1 MHLCCSAHEFNL
13 RHTAVDFRRQGQ
25 DVIRT
30 LINATVG
37 IFSLI
42 MMATS
47 LLPLWSDF
55 SVSAEAQE
63 HAQDMSSANW
73 RGIEIAIPM
82 DDHGMKAAGI
92 STIHVV
98 PDDGKTELTFPG
110 TVTIPQP
117 QLRIVA
123 APAGGLVESM
133 LVSPDEPVT
142 AGQAVAHVRSPDMVE
157 AQRQYLSAMSD
168 ETLSGDKLRRAKLLV
183 EGKALPEKELRIA
196 ESESAIAKSKLDE
209 RKQLLFLMGMDQSDF
224 DTLTTTRGI
233 VSLLVV
239 KSPITGTV
247 VTRHISAGEQ
257 VKSATPLYTFGEL
270 DPLWVNIQI
279 PSHQLANIAVGGRIT
294 LPAHGVEGHIIRV
307 GRTIDQSTQST
318 IAVAELSNANGRV
331 RPGLAVSATVKVESP
346 SIATA
351 SKNWSIPS
359 TSVVRHR
366 DQSWVFTKSADGFR
380 ARPVQVITESAR
392 NVAVRA
398 DFRANDEVA
407 SRGVLALLSE
417 LVDADK
423 EE

>member
-1 MHLCCSAHEFNL
+1 ML
-13 RHTAVDFRRQGQ
+13 TG
-25 DVIRT
+25 
-30 LINATVG
+30 
-37 IFSLI
+37 
-42 MMATS
+42 S
-47 LLPLWSDF
+47 LLPSPGDF
-55 SVSAEAQE
+55 ATPAAAQT
-63 HAQDMSSANW
+63 ASQDISSANW

-110 TVTIPQP
+110 TVMIPQH

-123 APAGGLVESM
+123 APAGGLVEKM
-133 LVSPDEPVT
+133 LVSPDEAVT
-142 AGQAVAHVRSPDMVE
+142 AGQPVAQVRSPDMVE

-168 ETLSGDKLRRAKLLV
+168 EALASDKLRRAKLLV

-196 ESESAIAKSKLDE
+196 ESESAIAKSRLDE
-209 RKQLLFLMGMDQSDF
+209 RKQLLFLMGMDEGDF
-224 DTLTTTRGI
+224 ETLTQTRGI

-239 KSPITGTV
+239 KSPINGTV
-247 VTRHISAGEQ
+247 VTRHVSAGEQ
-257 VKSATPLYTFGEL
+257 VKSATPLYTFGAL

-279 PSHQLANIAVGGRIT
+279 PSHRLANVAVGARVL
-294 LPAHGVEGHIIRV
+294 LPAHGVEGHIIRI

-318 IAVAELSNANGRV
+318 IAVAEITAGGGRL
-331 RPGLAVSATVKVESP
+331 RPGLAVSTTIRVEAP

-359 TSVVRHR
+359 TSIVRHR

-398 DFRANDEVA
+398 DFRPTDEVA

>member
-1 MHLCCSAHEFNL
+1 
-13 RHTAVDFRRQGQ
+13 
-25 DVIRT
+25 VIRT

-37 IFSLI
+37 IFSLL

-47 LLPLWSDF
+47 LLPLWSEF
-55 SVSAEAQE
+55 STSAEAQNFPRSE
-63 HAQDMSSANW
+63 DISSANW
-73 RGIEIAIPM
+73 RGVEIAIPM

-110 TVTIPQP
+110 TVTIPQH

-123 APAGGLVESM
+123 APAGGLVEKM
-133 LVSPDEPVT
+133 LVAPDEPVT
-142 AGQAVAHVRSPDMVE
+142 AGQAVAQVRSPDMVE
-157 AQRQYLSAMSD
+157 AQRQYLSAISD
-168 ETLSGDKLRRAKLLV
+168 ETLAGDKLHRARLLV
-183 EGKALPEKELRIA
+183 EGKALPEKELRVA
-196 ESESAIAKSKLDE
+196 ESESAIAKSRLDE

-279 PSHQLANIAVGGRIT
+279 PSHRLANIVTGARVA
-294 LPAHGVEGHIIRV
+294 LPAHGVEGRIIRI

-318 IAVAELSNANGRV
+318 IAVAEITAAGGRL
-331 RPGLAVSATVKVESP
+331 RPGLAVSATVKIESP
-346 SIATA
+346 HLANA
-351 SKNWSIPS
+351 DKNWSIPS

>member
-1 MHLCCSAHEFNL
+1 M
-13 RHTAVDFRRQGQ
+13 
-25 DVIRT
+25 IRT
-30 LINATVG
+30 LTHATAG
-37 IFSLI
+37 IFSLF

-47 LLPLWSDF
+47 LLPLLSDF
-55 SVSAEAQE
+55 SASAVAQGIPVS
-63 HAQDMSSANW
+63 QDVSSANW
-73 RGIEIAIPM
+73 RGVEIAIPM

-110 TVTIPQP
+110 TVMIPQH

-123 APAGGLVESM
+123 APAGGLVEKM

-142 AGQAVAHVRSPDMVE
+142 AGQPVAQVRSPDMVE
-157 AQRQYLSAMSD
+157 AQRQYLSAISD
-168 ETLSGDKLRRAKLLV
+168 ETLAGDKLRRAKLLV

-196 ESESAIAKSKLDE
+196 ESESAIAKSRLDE

-239 KSPITGTV
+239 KSPINGTV

-279 PSHQLANIAVGGRIT
+279 PSHRLANIAVGARVM
-294 LPAHGVEGHIIRV
+294 LPAHGVEGHIIRI

-318 IAVAELSNANGRV
+318 IAVAEISAGGGRL
-331 RPGLAVSATVKVESP
+331 RPGLAVSTTVRVEAP

-366 DQSWVFTKSADGFR
+366 DQSWVFTRSADGFR

-398 DFRANDEVA
+398 DFRPTDEVA